1 MYKFNQDNHKNI
13 STNNIKKE
21 KSTAKLSIQ
30 IWYISVV
37 LTNHIG
43 CFRLDRHFKEN
54 DTVEENLPSNIG
66 KLGKQLF
73 YQVVTQVLY
82 NAKFKFYC
90 EYIYQRQ
97 MLHFIG
103 TPGNEEQRDL
113 MLDKVLATCSRVEQ
127 RLSEKRKVIENISS
141 EGAKASH
148 MKLGTYKCEI
158 T

>member
-1 MYKFNQDNHKNI
+1 
-13 STNNIKKE
+13 
-21 KSTAKLSIQ
+21 
-30 IWYISVV
+30 
-37 LTNHIG
+37 
-43 CFRLDRHFKEN
+43 
-54 DTVEENLPSNIG
+54 
-66 KLGKQLF
+66 
-73 YQVVTQVLY
+73 
-82 NAKFKFYC
+82 
-90 EYIYQRQ
+90 

-103 TPGNEEQRDL
+103 TPVNEEQRDL

>member
-13 STNNIKKE
+13 STNNLKKE

-73 YQVVTQVLY
+73 YQVIGYTSSIDITSNFIVNIYTS
-82 NAKFKFYC
+82 AKC
-90 EYIYQRQ
+90 YI
-97 MLHFIG
+97 L
-103 TPGNEEQRDL
+103 
-113 MLDKVLATCSRVEQ
+113 
-127 RLSEKRKVIENISS
+127 
-141 EGAKASH
+141 
-148 MKLGTYKCEI
+148 
-158 T
+158 